1 MHICYI
7 KTIQGKSIRM
17 ARKKE
22 IPKSF
27 FATIGSSWV
36 IIQNAGNIVRWN
48 PNLAIDLMETVLNR
62 IHSPIDIRNW
72 NRTAKRMNDTIDDI
86 ESTRYYS
93 KKTYWGINTSIRLEL
108 QEIEYSLEDYFAMQQ
123 FLAEDS
129 SC

>member
-1 MHICYI
+1 
-7 KTIQGKSIRM
+7 M

-27 FATIGSSWV
+27 FATIGSPWV

-48 PNLAIDLMETVLNR
+48 PSLSIELMETVLNR
-62 IHSPIDIRNW
+62 IQSPIDIDNW
-72 NRTAKRMNDTIDDI
+72 NKTAKKINETMDDI

-93 KKTYWGINTSIRLEL
+93 KKEYWGVAVSNRLEL

-123 FLAEDS
+123 FTEEDY